1 MIGVIVAGHGNF
13 ASEVISTA
21 EKALGKQEHLEAVSI
36 EVGEGESAL
45 RKKLNAVLEMSKVDN
60 VIVLADIFGSSF
72 AKECVYMA
80 KNKGRVAVV
89 TGVNL
94 PMVLKVLTHRQRVD
108 LSELVSLACAGGKE
122 GIRDACG
129 LAKETLSEKEILSSG
144 CKG

>member
-1 MIGVIVAGHGNF
+1 MIGVIVAGHGNL

-21 EKALGKQEHLEAVSI
+21 EKTLGKQEHLEAVSMK
-36 EVGEGESAL
+36 VGEGEGAL
-45 RKKLNAVLEMSKVDN
+45 RTKLDAVLRMSKVDD

-72 AKECVYMA
+72 SKECVYLA
-80 KNKGRVAVV
+80 KNRGHVAVV

-94 PMVLKVLTHRQRVD
+94 PMVLKVLTYRQRVD

-129 LAKETLSEKEILSSG
+129 LVEAGFKE
-144 CKG
+144 